1 MHWLSRRR
9 QVLRQLR
16 RMFRKLRRLWT
27 QKLILILLIDR
38 NVSLLSIRALP
49 GALPILE
56 FLYSYERTGGAIKWI
71 STVLIITGIRMP
83 VLVKGM
89 VPEMFFDPGHIFF
102 RCEMGIIAV
111 APNLSVGV
119 HLPDLH
125 CLAAALKHFI
135 QG

>member
-1 MHWLSRRR
+1 MRRAF
-9 QVLRQLR
+9 VISFLINHKSSSAAR
-16 RMFRKLRRLWT
+16 RCSCNEKSSFHCRL
-27 QKLILILLIDR
+27 
-38 NVSLLSIRALP
+38 
-49 GALPILE
+49 
-56 FLYSYERTGGAIKWI
+56 
-71 STVLIITGIRMP
+71 VLIITGIRMP